1 MKFIYHVLLI
11 TVLVVVPALAAGENT
26 ILVLGDSLSAAYGI
40 EKQQGW
46 VSLLQ
51 QRLNENRY
59 DFRVANGSI
68 SGDTTAGGLARFASL
83 VKRYRPSIVI
93 IELGANDGLRGQPLS
108 VMQANLQ
115 QIILQAQQQQ
125 AKVLLVAI
133 HLPPNYGFAYTRL
146 FHATYETLSENNSIP
161 LVPFL
166 MEGLANNRTHYQ
178 QDYLHP
184 TAEAQPILL
193 QNVWQKLVL
202 LLDYGIK

>member
-93 IELGANDGLRGQPLS
+93 IELGANDGLRGQSLS

-115 QIILQAQQQQ
+115 QIIHQAQKQQ
-125 AKVLLVAI
+125 AKVLLIGI

-146 FHATYETLSENNSIP
+146 FHATYERLSEHNSIP
-161 LVPFL
+161 LIPFL
-166 MEGLANNRTHYQ
+166 MEGLANNRSHFQ
-178 QDYLHP
+178 PDYLHP

-193 QNVWQKLVL
+193 QNVWQKLVP